1 MCNCNDSPAAADGM
15 VIPHSVNGKGNNHRK
30 NEREISRADGTS
42 LVDDG
47 EMGVRPVSFLSLA
60 GRDGGMKGVS
70 EVSRSI
76 SLSIIVVLHS
86 VFDGTETQC
95 G

>member
-1 MCNCNDSPAAADGM
+1 M
-15 VIPHSVNGKGNNHRK
+15 GKETTTEK

-42 LVDDG
+42 LDDDG

-60 GRDGGMKGVS
+60 GRDGGMNAGVS
-70 EVSRSI
+70 ELSRSI
-76 SLSIIVVLHS
+76 SLSIIAVLHS